1 MPSKQP
7 QFSLATPLIAGPLR
21 LCRRVWS
28 SIGRRAQIV
37 LQRALSR
44 KPRLDPDRLPVAGA
58 NLRCNTA
65 PILAQAEQ
73 LKPTPIAA
81 VRDHVLRL
89 VRPGHAEFG
98 KDLLRDRATAAGPHP
113 PSKPRP
119 DSAEGASDTA
129 PNAKNKR

>member
-1 MPSKQP
+1 MPSKQL
-7 QFSLATPLIAGPLR
+7 QFSLARLLIAGPLR
-21 LCRRVWS
+21 LCRRLRS

-58 NLRCNTA
+58 NLRSNAA
-65 PILAQAEQ
+65 PIPAQAGQ
-73 LKPTPIAA
+73 LKPTPIA

-98 KDLLRDRATAAGPHP
+98 KALLRDRAIAAGPHP

-119 DSAEGASDTA
+119 DTAAGASDAA